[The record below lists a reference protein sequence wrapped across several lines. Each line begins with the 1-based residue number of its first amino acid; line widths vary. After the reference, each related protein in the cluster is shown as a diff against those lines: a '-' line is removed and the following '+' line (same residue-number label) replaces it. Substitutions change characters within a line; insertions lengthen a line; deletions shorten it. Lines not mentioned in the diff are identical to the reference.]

1 MGAFPVTKGH
11 PCPLQICGSHI
22 VCSTAALWGFE
33 KLVRGRGCLADA
45 AGEVA
50 QGWFGPVLTAEGA
63 LSAH

>member
-1 MGAFPVTKGH
+1 MGAFPVTKG
-11 PCPLQICGSHI
+11 PSVPVTNLWFY